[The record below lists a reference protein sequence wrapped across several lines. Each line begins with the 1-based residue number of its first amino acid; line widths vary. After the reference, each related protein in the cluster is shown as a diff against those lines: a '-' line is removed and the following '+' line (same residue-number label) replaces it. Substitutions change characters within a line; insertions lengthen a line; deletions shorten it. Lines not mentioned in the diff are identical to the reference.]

1 MKILLILALAVVFFY
16 KTALVNFFAQDDFIL
31 INQFS
36 QNNLWDDLKNFF
48 GPPQVTHWRPVHNL
62 FFLVGGNI
70 FGRNYVGYH
79 LTTFLFQIGVIF
91 LIYKIVKKL
100 TNSQKAGIIAGL
112 IYAIHPAHF
121 VSLFWISGGATI
133 IGFFFLIS
141 SLYSQ
146 LLKKRGVSLIL
157 YAISLLAS
165 EAMIVG
171 AMLFAAYTFLF
182 ERKKIDRLF
191 LTAVGVFSAIFF
203 TIRFAFF
210 TPKTTFDVYQ
220 AELSPKLFLTIKY
233 YFLRIA
239 GFAET
244 SGDEI
249 VSFVLLGWLILIAL
263 MLVNMLKKR
272 LNINLAIFSIVV
284 ISAGLFPFI
293 LIPQHLSPHYMNVSI
308 FGFAMLVGIIL
319 KTTRRFMAI
328 ATIVIFLIISGY
340 NINLTI
346 KATF

>member
-1 MKILLILALAVVFFY
+1 M
-16 KTALVNFFAQDDFIL
+16 
-31 INQFS
+31 
-36 QNNLWDDLKNFF
+36 
-48 GPPQVTHWRPVHNL
+48 
-62 FFLVGGNI
+62 
-70 FGRNYVGYH
+70 
-79 LTTFLFQIGVIF
+79 
-91 LIYKIVKKL
+91 
-100 TNSQKAGIIAGL
+100 
-112 IYAIHPAHF
+112 
-121 VSLFWISGGATI
+121 
-133 IGFFFLIS
+133 
-141 SLYSQ
+141 
-146 LLKKRGVSLIL
+146 
-157 YAISLLAS
+157 
-165 EAMIVG
+165 
-171 AMLFAAYTFLF
+171 
-182 ERKKIDRLF
+182 
-191 LTAVGVFSAIFF
+191 
-203 TIRFAFF
+203 

-346 KATF
+346 KNNWVIERSNLARTYVEQIYKISPPSGSTLIFKDNKLSTSKEAYISLGTGDAVKFFFPEKNYQTCFAEFELCTPDSSNTYVLGN